1 MSDVNWGDFN
11 VGPCTGELVIS
22 PHYCTP
28 GPTHSVPITGTLPLM
43 LLGVVAMIKLRGRS
57 K

>member
-1 MSDVNWGDFN
+1 MSDTNWGAFN

-28 GPTHSVPITGTLPLM
+28 GPTHDVPITGTLPLM
-43 LLGVVAMIKLRGRS
+43 LLGVVVMIKLRRRS